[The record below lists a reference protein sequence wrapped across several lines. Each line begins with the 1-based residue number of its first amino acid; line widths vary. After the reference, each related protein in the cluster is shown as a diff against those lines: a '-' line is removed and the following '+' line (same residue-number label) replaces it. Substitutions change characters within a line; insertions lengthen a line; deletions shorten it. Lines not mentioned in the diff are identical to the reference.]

1 MNKTLESKILK
12 KVGSFLKEN
21 TTNLKYKK
29 FIAKVTHEYWED
41 SEFNCILRYWEIFW
55 VVLTMPSKINLN
67 EDSNIFFDLW
77 RLMNYKV
84 NKNTDFQNP
93 SKELF
98 QEVKNH
104 WVKTLLNIISGETYE
119 AKNEQTEATMSPLSP
134 RNNTYKAFVLPQNH
148 GKLVASIL
156 KRRTWWKILKN
167 RTEYDFIWTPLIK
180 NGKINLMTCLELIN
194 QLPEHQPDLK

>member
-1 MNKTLESKILK
+1 M
-12 KVGSFLKEN
+12 
-21 TTNLKYKK
+21 
-29 FIAKVTHEYWED
+29 
-41 SEFNCILRYWEIFW
+41 
-55 VVLTMPSKINLN
+55 
-67 EDSNIFFDLW
+67 
-77 RLMNYKV
+77 
-84 NKNTDFQNP
+84 
-93 SKELF
+93 
-98 QEVKNH
+98 
-104 WVKTLLNIISGETYE
+104 KTLLNIISGETYE